1 MKQRYY
7 LYIALIISLVVS
19 NVIAIPVLA
28 TTGLF
33 KSAEGTITFFP
44 YLRWTA
50 SIFIITMLFNCVVLS
65 HKFATGRFQEVLFVV
80 AAVLLI
86 SIILAFILFALVEC
100 KFEFTIIDWFGSFD
114 SMLISGIYY
123 LLLAIVFGLLF
134 AVYGLIINKNFFTI
148 FSKNG
153 PYGKLKQ
160 VTNSNLENSR
170 WMTEKE
176 KKTIFKTYN
185 FSQLNTVTKDGIPVM
200 ASLDQNKKD
209 MKVMFNSPCH
219 SIIIGSTGSGKTTTF
234 VSPMIQILGAT
245 NAGSSMIITDPKG
258 ELFSMHSQFLQDRG
272 YDVKVVDLRDTY
284 SSYRWNPLDGI
295 WDQFEEYRN
304 AYKKAFK
311 RVDNI
316 FESGLVLDKNI
327 KEDDEI
333 TEWYEFDGK
342 AYKDYQRLISN
353 IKVYKK
359 KIYDE
364 VYEDLN
370 DLVSVLIPVENEKD
384 PLWEKGARSITLA
397 VLLAMLED
405 STDPANE
412 MTKEKFNF
420 FNLTKI
426 LQNSNKDYEDLR
438 MYFKGRSPLSKAYS
452 LSKQVTDAAPST
464 RASYMSIVYDKL
476 VLFNDTGVCALTS
489 TSDFTA
495 ESLAEHPTALFLKI
509 PDEKDTRHNLA
520 AIFILNIYKTLIKVA
535 SETEELTLPRN
546 VYFIMD
552 EFGNMPKISKFDKF
566 ITVGR
571 SRKIWF
577 TMIVQSYSQLN
588 NVYGDNVADI
598 IKGNCGIKMFIG
610 SNDMGTCKEYSELCG
625 NITIQTSSTS
635 GSAHGEKNYSTSL
648 QTRPLI
654 YPSDL
659 QRLNHPGDIGHSII
673 VTFGN
678 YPLKTYFTPS
688 FKVSLYK
695 IGKMDQSDLEDQY
708 FNENAIFYDVKKRNN
723 ALIQKA
729 NEANNQPGFAGLK
742 VNQGP
747 EPGMAQTS
755 NVEESKPE
763 VEETKPE
770 VEEVKEE
777 TKAKKTTKKD
787 AKPKEKTIKEEP
799 KKVQEKPKKPEA
811 KKETA
816 KKADSKALKKV
827 EVKETAKELKE
838 TKAVKKAPAK
848 KTEAKEKVTTK
859 KVVKKVEAKEEK
871 KVAAKQTSKK
881 EKTEVVKEKKVAT
894 PKASKTNKPNNL
906 SQADLMKAYK
916 EHKKKKPN
924 LSFQEFC
931 VMISNGKIKI

>member
-1 MKQRYY
+1 MKQRQYF
-7 LYIALIISLVVS
+7 YISLIISFLVS
-19 NVIAIPVLA
+19 NAIVIPVLVS
-28 TTGLF
+28 TGLF
-33 KSAEGTITFFP
+33 KSVEGNFTLIP
-44 YLRWTA
+44 YIRWIIP
-50 SIFIITMLFNCVVLS
+50 IFVILLLFMCVVMS
-65 HKFATGRFQEVLFVV
+65 HKFSSGKFQEVLFILS
-80 AAVLLI
+80 ALLLI
-86 SIILAFILFALVEC
+86 SVILSYLLFALISC
-100 KFEFTIIDWFGSFD
+100 KFEFTVIDWFGSFD
-114 SMLISGIYY
+114 EMIVSWLYYLMLI
-123 LLLAIVFGLLF
+123 LVFLSVF
-134 AVYGLIINKNFFTI
+134 ALYCFVINKNFISI
-148 FSKNG
+148 FSNDG
-153 PYGKLKQ
+153 PSGKLKQ
-160 VTNSNLENSR
+160 MKDSNLENSR

-176 KKTIFKTYN
+176 KKTIFKQYSFN
-185 FSQLNTVTKDGIPVM
+185 NLASVTKDGIPVK
-200 ASLDQNKKD
+200 ATLDPNKKD
-209 MKVMFNSPCH
+209 MQVMFNSPCH

-258 ELFSMHSQFLQDRG
+258 ELFSMHSQFLQERG

-342 AYKDYQRLISN
+342 AYKDYQRLVNN

-384 PLWEKGARSITLA
+384 PLWEKGARAITLA

-535 SETEELTLPRN
+535 SETPELALPRN

-635 GSAHGEKNYSTSL
+635 GSAHSEKSYSTSL

-654 YPSDL
+654 YPSEL

-688 FKVSLYK
+688 FQVPLYK
-695 IGKMDQSDLEDQY
+695 IGKMDQSDLEDQF
-708 FNENAIFYDVKKRNN
+708 FNENAIFYDIKKRNN
-723 ALIQKA
+723 ALIQKSQE
-729 NEANNQPGFAGLK
+729 NNNQAGFAGIK
-742 VNQGP
+742 VNEGP
-747 EPGMAQTS
+747 QPGMTQEAL
-755 NVEESKPE
+755 
-763 VEETKPE
+763 
-770 VEEVKEE
+770 VKEE
-777 TKAKKTTKKD
+777 TTEAHETKVEEEPKDKATKEKKTTK
-787 AKPKEKTIKEEP
+787 AT
-799 KKVQEKPKKPEA
+799 
-811 KKETA
+811 
-816 KKADSKALKKV
+816 
-827 EVKETAKELKE
+827 
-838 TKAVKKAPAK
+838 
-848 KTEAKEKVTTK
+848 
-859 KVVKKVEAKEEK
+859 
-871 KVAAKQTSKK
+871 
-881 EKTEVVKEKKVAT
+881 KEKKT
-894 PKASKTNKPNNL
+894 TKASKKNKYKDLTQEELTKLYEEYKKNNP
-906 SQADLMKAYK
+906 DV
-916 EHKKKKPN
+916 
-924 LSFQEFC
+924 SFIDFC
-931 VMISNGKIKI
+931 VMLATGEIKL